1 MSPRARWIRRLV
13 GLLIIL
19 VIGYAVATVV
29 SLVFFPVE
37 SDDPPPTPVTVSS
50 TITPS
55 QP

>member
-1 MSPRARWIRRLV
+1 VAPRARWIRRLI

-19 VIGYAVATVV
+19 VVGYAVAAVV
-29 SLVFFPVE
+29 SLVFFPV